1 MSADGSYLLVTL
13 ADEPLRLEKY
23 DSIKQQKIITMF
35 VLSKLQPSPSG
46 RSNPHQSPHLKIFP
60 AVYEHSWFWRREDE
74 KFDERV

>member
-1 MSADGSYLLVTL
+1 MSADGSYLFVTV

-46 RSNPHQSPHLKIFP
+46 RSNPLTSKYFKQFISTPDF
-60 AVYEHSWFWRREDE
+60 RDE
-74 KFDERV
+74 KMKNLTK